1 MHPIITN
8 STLPAAR
15 LPTSELACTICPMA
29 TWFSTPIAM
38 SAYCGKMYLVVW
50 DSDKTMLITEC
61 SAQQDALLE
70 QMQTEEPA
78 QPVQVQRPSTTD
90 LLASDGSFGL
100 LAPEGTEINN
110 PPSEA
115 TFL

>member
-29 TWFSTPIAM
+29 TWFSTTIAM
-38 SAYCGKMYLVVW
+38 SAYCGKMFLVVW
-50 DSDKTMLITEC
+50 NSDKTMPITEC

-70 QMQTEEPA
+70 QMQTEI
-78 QPVQVQRPSTTD
+78 VVC
-90 LLASDGSFGL
+90 L
-100 LAPEGTEINN
+100 
-110 PPSEA
+110 
-115 TFL
+115 